1 MELSE
6 ICSLRGNRKYP
17 FTVRSFQLLPFKI
30 PDILNKNKED
40 SVVLICS
47 DQTVLILHVCPP
59 SRI

>member
-6 ICSLRGNRKYP
+6 ICNLRGSRKYP

-47 DQTVLILHVCPP
+47 DQTVLILHVCAP
-59 SRI
+59 SGI